1 MTKGLFIILSII
13 LLAIPQ
19 LKAQAE
25 EEPNVREMKVRER
38 IFVGGF
44 IGLQLGTQ
52 TAVNISPLV
61 GYLITNRF
69 SAGLGGTYQYYNDRF
84 FGQSRTTHLYGYSA
98 FARFR
103 VIPRAFIH
111 AEYERISLQSRVD
124 QIGSEFGARV
134 WEENI
139 FLGGGYRQPLSDRVT
154 FNLMLLYNFNT
165 KSSVYYQNP
174 IFRFGIDVSL

>member
-1 MTKGLFIILSII
+1 MANRLLVFFFLI
-13 LLAIPQ
+13 LLGFSQ
-19 LKAQAE
+19 LMARAE
-25 EEPNVREMKVRER
+25 EEPDVREMKVRER

-61 GYLITNRF
+61 GYRISNRL
-69 SAGLGGTYQYYNDRF
+69 SAGVGGTYQYYNDRF
-84 FGQSRTTHLYGYSA
+84 FGQSRSTHLYGYSA

-103 VIPRAFIH
+103 VIPRAFLH

-124 QIGSEFGARV
+124 QLGPEFGARV
-134 WEENI
+134 WEEN
-139 FLGGGYRQPLSDRVT
+139 FLLGAGYRQPLSDRVN